1 MSTRVTWS
9 APSNIAFIKY
19 WGTRD
24 TARVLP
30 YHASI
35 SMSLAV
41 CRSTTTVEVAPQL
54 ADDEIWWVEAGHRTL
69 AAGSFRAKAAQ
80 HLDTLR
86 RELGRSER
94 LRVATRNSFPSSAGL
109 ASSASGFAALAV
121 AVSRAFGLALE
132 PGPLSVLARLSGS
145 GSAAR
150 SVAGGFIEWP
160 AGPRA
165 EDGWISEL
173 ARAEDWDLANVIAIL
188 ESGPKEV
195 SSLDGHRRASTSPY
209 FEHRRALVPERLAAV
224 RRAIAERDFE
234 QLAPLVETDAID
246 LHVIAM
252 TSVPPIFYW
261 NPASLAVLAAV
272 RHLRRDGVPAAATL
286 DAGANVHV
294 LCPAATAEAVAARL
308 AAVPG
313 VQELI
318 RDRVGTGPRPED
330 EDLLETPT

>member
-1 MSTRVTWS
+1 MSPRVTWS

-24 TARVLP
+24 TDRVLP

-35 SMSLAV
+35 SMSLEV
-41 CRSTTTVEVAPQL
+41 CRTTTTVELAPERSE
-54 ADDEIWWVEAGHRTL
+54 DEIWWIDGGRRVPAT
-69 AAGSFRAKAAQ
+69 GSFRIKAAR
-80 HLDTLR
+80 HLETLR
-86 RELGRSER
+86 RELGRTER
-94 LRVATRNSFPSSAGL
+94 LRVATANSFPSSAGL
-109 ASSASGFAALAV
+109 ASSASGFATLAV

-150 SVAGGFIEWP
+150 SVLGGYVEWP
-160 AGPRA
+160 AGPHA
-165 EDGWISEL
+165 EDGWIAPL
-173 ARAEDWDLANVIAIL
+173 ARAEDWDLADVIAIL

-195 SSLDGHRRASTSPY
+195 SSLDGHRRAPTSPY
-209 FEHRRALVPERLAAV
+209 FELRRALVPERLAAV
-224 RRAIAERDFE
+224 RRAIAERSFE
-234 QLAPLVETDAID
+234 QLAPLLELDAID

-261 NPASLAVLAAV
+261 NPATLAVLAAV
-272 RHLRRDGVPAAATL
+272 RHLRASGIPAAATL

-294 LCPAATAEAVAARL
+294 LCPAAAAEAVAASL
-308 AAVPG
+308 GAVPG

-318 RDRVGTGPRPED
+318 CDRVGTGPRPED
-330 EDLLETPT
+330 VDLLETPR